1 MENQQFNEAEEQL
14 SAEELTARKEEML
27 AFYTDSLPYLKAQHE
42 YEKLLAD
49 IDNERFRRAQ
59 YGIQYAMMMQE
70 TQGRPEENP
79 KSEEKPKERKLK
91 KE

>member
-27 AFYTDSLPYLKAQHE
+27 AFYTESLPYLKAQHE

-49 IDNERFRRAQ
+49 IDHERFRRAQ

-70 TQGRPEENP
+70 TQERPAEGPE
-79 KSEEKPKERKLK
+79 SEDKPKERKLK
-91 KE
+91 KG